1 MPCPARRM
9 RSNLSVQR
17 WPLAAALALAVS
29 LAAATLAQPAQA
41 QTESVIYSF
50 KGGANDGGYPSAG
63 VIRDA
68 AGNLYGTTW
77 LGGAVDLGTVF
88 EISKHGETLL
98 HSFRGGADGKIPL
111 TGLIRDTAGNL
122 YGTTSGGGTSG
133 WGTVFKLSVT
143 AKETMLHSFT
153 GPTTD
158 GGYPL
163 AGLILDTKG
172 NLYGTTY
179 SGGTNNVGTVFKAV
193 AAGNETVL
201 HSFTGGVV
209 GGTDGATPNGGV
221 VRDSAGN
228 LYGATLAGGPQ
239 NAGIVFK
246 VDATGNE
253 TILYSFTGGNGGAD
267 GKYPMGNLVRDAA
280 GNLYGITNIGG
291 TANRGT
297 IFKVD
302 PTGKETVLHNFGFP
316 GDGGYPQSGLVADA
330 AGNLYGSADGGTF
343 NYGVVFKFNTA
354 SGTETILYN
363 FGGATGDGQYPIGSL
378 AVDTAGNVYGTT
390 QQGGKLGWGTVFKI
404 TP

>member
-1 MPCPARRM
+1 MPCPTRRM
-9 RSNLSVQR
+9 RSDLSVQR
-17 WPLAAALALAVS
+17 PLAAALALAVS
-29 LAAATLAQPAQA
+29 LAAATLAHPAQA
-41 QTESVIYSF
+41 QKESVIYSF

-68 AGNLYGTTW
+68 AGNIYGTTW
-77 LGGAVDLGTVF
+77 LGGAVDFGTVF

-98 HSFRGGADGKIPL
+98 HSFRGGADGAVPL
-111 TGLIRDTAGNL
+111 AGLIRDAAGNL
-122 YGTTSGGGTSG
+122 YGTTTVGGGPSCV
-133 WGTVFKLSVT
+133 GTVFKLST
-143 AKETMLHSFT
+143 TGKETVLHCFA
-153 GPTTD
+153 GQPTD

-163 AGLILDTKG
+163 ASLILSKKG
-172 NLYGTTY
+172 NLYGTTD
-179 SGGTNNVGTVFKAV
+179 SGGTNNVGTVFNMA
-193 AAGNETVL
+193 AAGSETVL

-209 GGTDGATPNGGV
+209 GGTDGASPGGGV
-221 VRDSAGN
+221 IRDSAGN

-239 NAGIVFK
+239 NAGVVFK
-246 VDATGNE
+246 VDAAGME
-253 TILYSFTGGNGGAD
+253 TVLYAFSGGAA
-267 GKYPMGNLVRDAA
+267 GANPMGNLVRDAA

-297 IFKVD
+297 IFKID

-316 GDGGYPQSGLVADA
+316 GDGGYPQSGLVRDA

-363 FGGATGDGQYPIGSL
+363 FGGTTGDGQYPIGSL
-378 AVDTAGNVYGTT
+378 AVDAAGNVYGTT